1 MSDKKEMSELEIAA
15 KLKAGK
21 RFVVSTVR
29 EQKNALK
36 GAKYFGIEITTATLP
51 DKNIEIKFVKP

>member
-1 MSDKKEMSELEIAA
+1 MSELQIAS

-21 RFVVSTVR
+21 RFVVQTIR

-36 GAKYFGIEITTATLP
+36 GAKYFGIEITTETLD
-51 DKNIEIKFVKP
+51 DKSIAIKFVQP

>member
-1 MSDKKEMSELEIAA
+1 MSTKNEMSELQIAS

-21 RFVVSTVR
+21 RFVVQTIR

-36 GAKYFGIEITTATLP
+36 GAKYFGIEITTETLD
-51 DKNIEIKFVKP
+51 DKSIAIKFVQP